1 MEETLIPDCLS
12 EAQIKP
18 SHAPVN
24 RKLISDLPAG
34 FHLMGE
40 TEPRMDWCPPSSN
53 VGPPVLPGEVPSLGE
68 PELSRR
74 QRRGGGKLC
83 GFGASSGNVWKMG
96 TRTVPTLGACDRS
109 CDPRK
114 GVPSQEGT
122 ACCGTRGHG
131 SAGEQLGL
139 VLSESFSSPKDSM
152 SQDLSPSTSLC
163 LRVRH
168 SEGPRACSVCAGVLG
183 TAKRQ

>member
-1 MEETLIPDCLS
+1 MEGNSAALVL
-12 EAQIKP
+12 Q
-18 SHAPVN
+18 
-24 RKLISDLPAG
+24 AG
-34 FHLMGE
+34 MFGKW
-40 TEPRMDWCPPSSN
+40 EP
-53 VGPPVLPGEVPSLGE
+53 GLF
-68 PELSRR
+68 
-74 QRRGGGKLC
+74 QQ
-83 GFGASSGNVWKMG
+83 
-96 TRTVPTLGACDRS
+96 LGACDRS

-163 LRVRH
+163 LRIRH
-168 SEGPRACSVCAGVLG
+168 SEGPRARSVCAGVLG